1 MLAGLAVQSLIVGQ
15 AATVAAFG
23 AAAVVFVVL
32 LVAAS
37 LTVASIS
44 AATLL
49 PVRMTGPAVKRWSG
63 FVLVAVGAWFVV
75 IAFLP
80 SPIFGA

>member
-1 MLAGLAVQSLIVGQ
+1 MLAGLAVQSLTVGQ

-23 AAAVVFVVL
+23 AAAFVFVVL
-32 LVAAS
+32 LATAS
-37 LTVASIS
+37 LSVASIS
-44 AATLL
+44 ASSLR

-63 FVLVAVGAWFVV
+63 FVLIAVGAWFVV

-80 SPIFGA
+80 SPIIGA